1 MTKDELKEMIYDLRV
16 MGAPKVILRIED
28 LETWERKDMIVE
40 RGGDNLYMGHFTH
53 YVPVEDL
60 STGLYDDLPVA
71 EHTFEA
77 KAIGKLIELANFN
90 FIFEPKEIEI
100 AYTG

>member
-1 MTKDELKEMIYDLRV
+1 MTKNELKEMIYDLRV
-16 MGAPKVILRIED
+16 MGAAQVTLRIED

-40 RGGDNLYMGHFTH
+40 RGGDNLYFGHFTH
-53 YVPVEDL
+53 YGAPVEDENGQMEDVEL
-60 STGLYDDLPVA
+60 A
-71 EHTFEA
+71 EVTFEA

-90 FIFEPKEIEI
+90 FIFEPEEIEV